1 ALRCFTLR
9 HAQFQRELP
18 LLAPAAFIKMQM
30 TFIWILVW
38 AAQLWSSQSGALS
51 GQLCLSYFFL
61 RSLP

>member
-1 ALRCFTLR
+1 MSQALRCFTLR

-30 TFIWILVW
+30 TFIWILDR
-38 AAQLWSSQSGALS
+38 AAQLWSSQFVVLS

-61 RSLP
+61 R